1 MKKRKS
7 ATNARDVALFR
18 YSLVRPLLDA
28 RLGPAERGELVR
40 SLVSHQHVGPAGEL
54 VWVSRPTL
62 HRWVRALRL
71 EGFEALVPRP
81 RQVTPRTRAELLE
94 LAVALKRERPARTA
108 TQVARI
114 MRQTHGRGPSART
127 LQRHFARLGLHR
139 APEAG
144 RQQESY
150 GRFEADFPDELW
162 LSDGLHAGMVRGPVI
177 DGRET
182 VLIAILDDHSRY
194 VVYGRWGFAED
205 TLALQALLH
214 DAVKTHGCPVAF
226 YCDHGSAY
234 TSGNLAWSLAVLDIK
249 IVHSRVGRPQG
260 RGKIERWNG
269 TCRTEF
275 LVEIETGGGTGGSS
289 VSSLAELNRLFHA
302 WLHQVYHQRVH
313 TETKQTPAARY
324 HHRGDEA
331 PPVRRPTVSQLRRA
345 FLWRETRK
353 VTKWRA
359 ISLLGNFYEVDA
371 ALVGYDVDLLF
382 NPFDLEHIEVE
393 YQGRPM
399 GTARPHK
406 VSRHAHP
413 DVKAPTKKP
422 PAQATGIDY
431 LRLLETDHQTEVGVR
446 INFDALVQAAS
457 PNAGTSPG
465 DGDGDT
471 GDDDDTRS

>member
-1 MKKRKS
+1 
-7 ATNARDVALFR
+7 
-18 YSLVRPLLDA
+18 
-28 RLGPAERGELVR
+28 
-40 SLVSHQHVGPAGEL
+40 
-54 VWVSRPTL
+54 
-62 HRWVRALRL
+62 
-71 EGFEALVPRP
+71 
-81 RQVTPRTRAELLE
+81 
-94 LAVALKRERPARTA
+94 
-108 TQVARI
+108 
-114 MRQTHGRGPSART
+114 
-127 LQRHFARLGLHR
+127 
-139 APEAG
+139 
-144 RQQESY
+144 
-150 GRFEADFPDELW
+150 
-162 LSDGLHAGMVRGPVI
+162 
-177 DGRET
+177 
-182 VLIAILDDHSRY
+182 
-194 VVYGRWGFAED
+194 
-205 TLALQALLH
+205 
-214 DAVKTHGCPVAF
+214 
-226 YCDHGSAY
+226 
-234 TSGNLAWSLAVLDIK
+234 
-249 IVHSRVGRPQG
+249 VGRPQG

-289 VSSLAELNRLFHA
+289 VSSLSELNRLFHA

-393 YQGRPM
+393 YRGRPM

-406 VSRHAHP
+406 VGRHVHP

-431 LRLLETDHQTEVGVR
+431 LRLLETDHQAQVGVR
-446 INFDALVQAAS
+446 INFDALIQPDAV
-457 PNAGTSPG
+457 TSPG
-465 DGDGDT
+465 D
-471 GDDDDTRS
+471 DDDAQP